1 VRDWGLRER
10 LRSKEKG
17 GLGKEKGGLGA
28 RRREKG
34 SWSLEG

>member
-1 VRDWGLRER
+1 LRER

-34 SWSLEG
+34 SWSLEGYG

>member
-1 VRDWGLRER
+1 LGER

-34 SWSLEG
+34 SWSLEGYG

>member
-1 VRDWGLRER
+1 VRDWGLREL
-10 LRSKEKG
+10 LRS
-17 GLGKEKGGLGA
+17 KEKGGLGA